1 MKKSLLFVLALAAI
15 CLMPSCKKEPVP
27 NGGSTEQP
35 TDTIVPSSNDTIIP
49 PGNDSI
55 PQGNIF
61 IYGNTDEMI
70 VTSYDGI
77 APQYENGQYYYVID
91 MNNDGIDDI
100 KFMSEDVGSANVD
113 HATVSS
119 VNCLKN
125 YVELSGELY
134 TQELYKHIDTV
145 SIWYYTDPEYP
156 QFDSIQ
162 CLAVIETKT
171 CERIDETDIV
181 ESITEKLSL
190 NSFDEGDTLQL
201 ESFFMSTEVCL
212 KNRSYFYYGSPTG
225 EGTATITY
233 HGHSIMNNCDYFPLD
248 EEKYIGFKFSQN
260 EIERFGWIKIV
271 LENNGYG
278 DHFIRIIETAIQA

>member
-1 MKKSLLFVLALAAI
+1 MKKIIISAILLFIMASIV
-15 CLMPSCKKEPVP
+15 SCGKDPTP
-27 NGGSTEQP
+27 NGGNNEQP
-35 TDTIVPSSNDTIIP
+35 SDTIVPPNNDTIV
-49 PGNDSI
+49 
-55 PQGNIF
+55 PQGNTFIF
-61 IYGNTDEMI
+61 GHSEGMI
-70 VTSYDGI
+70 VTNYEIVNS
-77 APQYENGQYYYVID
+77 QYQNGQFSYSLD
-91 MNNDGIDDI
+91 LNGDGIDDI
-100 KFMSEDVGSANVD
+100 KFVSEDVGSANVD

-134 TQELYKHIDTV
+134 MQELYKHIDTV

-171 CERIDETDIV
+171 CERIGETDIV

-278 DHFIRIIETAIQA
+278 DHFIRIIETAIQE